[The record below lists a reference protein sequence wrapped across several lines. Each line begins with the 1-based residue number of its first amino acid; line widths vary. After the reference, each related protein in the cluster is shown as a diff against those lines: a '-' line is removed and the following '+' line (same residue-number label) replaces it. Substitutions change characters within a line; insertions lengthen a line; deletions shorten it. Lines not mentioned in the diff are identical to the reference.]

1 MPALSEEECLD
12 FLHRIETGELA
23 LEPVHCAQDVF
34 AGDVEYL
41 ASNGWSLVVFN
52 DANEW
57 DYIERIRSADGRTLY
72 FDEICESMANLS
84 NYSPTHEV
92 SWKVYRIP
100 GYCDHRCE
108 LCDQDIQG
116 AWSIVDRRMCC
127 QLCAPANSS
136 AKARQHPYRR
146 MRPASLERGT
156 RRPTSRRAVTGRHS
170 PRGR

>member
-12 FLHRIETGELA
+12 FLHRIETGELT

-57 DYIERIRSADGRTLY
+57 DYIEKIRSADGRRVD
-72 FDEICESMANLS
+72 FDEICESMARLS
-84 NYSPTHEV
+84 SYSPTHEV
-92 SWKVYRIP
+92 SWKVYRLP

-108 LCDQDIQG
+108 LCDQDIKG

-127 QLCAPANSS
+127 HLCAPASNPL
-136 AKARQHPYRR
+136 KPRQHPDRR
-146 MRPASLERGT
+146 MRPASEQGA
-156 RRPTSRRAVTGRHS
+156 RRPTARRAVTGRHS

>member
-1 MPALSEEECLD
+1 MGAPTEAECLE
-12 FLHRIETGELA
+12 FLHQIERGELT

-57 DYIERIRSADGRTLY
+57 DYIERIATNDGRRLN
-72 FDEICESMANLS
+72 FDEISESMPELS
-84 NYSPTHEV
+84 RYSPTHQV

-108 LCDQDIQG
+108 LCDRDIQG
-116 AWSIVDRRMCC
+116 GWTILDRRMCC
-127 QLCAPANSS
+127 DSCLPPAPGTSPKPKRAPH
-136 AKARQHPYRR
+136 KMAREQNTH
-146 MRPASLERGT
+146 
-156 RRPTSRRAVTGRHS
+156 RPTSRR
-170 PRGR
+170 PRSRR

>member
-1 MPALSEEECLD
+1 MGALTEDECLD
-12 FLHRIETGELA
+12 FLQRIETGELT

-57 DYIERIRSADGRTLY
+57 DYIERISSGDGRKIG
-72 FDEICESMANLS
+72 FEEISESMTRLS
-84 NYSPTHEV
+84 HYSPTLEV

-108 LCDQDIQG
+108 LCDRDIQG
-116 AWSIVDRRMCC
+116 GWTIVDRRMSCHHC
-127 QLCAPANSS
+127 SPPETAA
-136 AKARQHPYRR
+136 AKP
-146 MRPASLERGT
+146 
-156 RRPTSRRAVTGRHS
+156 RRAPHRVVRRED
-170 PRGR
+170 PRRQRRRR

>member
-1 MPALSEEECLD
+1 MGVLSDDECLD
-12 FLHRIETGELA
+12 FLHRIETGELT

-57 DYIERIRSADGRTLY
+57 HYIERIVSSDGRLLSC
-72 FDEICESMANLS
+72 DEITETMARLS
-84 NYSPTHEV
+84 HYSPTHEV

-108 LCDQDIQG
+108 LCDQDISG
-116 AWSIVDRRMCC
+116 RWTIVDRRMCC
-127 QLCAPANSS
+127 EQCAPSESS
-136 AKARQHPYRR
+136 SKPRRAPHRLIRREDPRR
-146 MRPASLERGT
+146 MRGN
-156 RRPTSRRAVTGRHS
+156 RR
-170 PRGR
+170 